1 MVSYDNGRMRR
12 RILKAI
18 MVLLFCGSVF
28 ILTLNYM
35 IKQNPSWVRSQPE
48 VFEVLSGNSP
58 WRYMEEGKDPSVGK
72 VWTTLNYD
80 ASFWKAGYGSFGT
93 DMGFGVNNLL
103 EKKSGAKDDVYSYF
117 FRHEFEIGEE
127 QFQKVNSI
135 IGEIAYKDAVVVY
148 LNGNI
153 IFTGNIPAGGFE
165 TNLEAGASEE
175 REEICNRRFQV
186 TELSSLQVGRNV
198 LSVEIHQSNN
208 EESDIYFAFPVF
220 SLLEEDIAEP
230 DYVMKHLIL
239 TKSGK
244 DDELYVNYVSGV
256 EEAYRVEYMEA
267 DYYTGEEAFARYGDT
282 EYMGSCYLENSYLN
296 RVKLKRLKE
305 NMDYVYRIIRVGGKE
320 ATEVFRFSTGKN
332 YKAVFGI
339 TALPDTEGLGRRKE
353 KWSIQA
359 GGLDKTVDLNFLAVI
374 GRGNGSEEQLKANSQ
389 MMLGNS
395 DIWKEIPSVYTSVYS
410 QQDKTLMG
418 QIFGTDD
425 FYLSERDIA
434 VIVLRDTDE
443 ADAVE
448 YIQQVRRDTKHKW
461 AVLLKADLG
470 DAKTYLDA
478 GINVVAQRTEEG
490 NILVSYMENGEVYS
504 AKTRYVEIAGYENQ
518 LEVKY
523 YDDKGR
529 VLGDIVHK

>member
-1 MVSYDNGRMRR
+1 MVDNDNGRIRR
-12 RILKAI
+12 RILKI
-18 MVLLFCGSVF
+18 IIIFFFFSSVF
-28 ILTLNYM
+28 ILTLDYL
-35 IKQNPSWVRSQPE
+35 IRQNPLWMKREPE
-48 VFEVLSGNSP
+48 AFEILNGNAV

-93 DMGFGVNNLL
+93 DTDFNVRNLL
-103 EKKSGAKDDVYSYF
+103 ERESGEKNDVHSYF

-127 QFQKVNSI
+127 QVERVNSI

-148 LNGNI
+148 LNGSI
-153 IFTGNIPAGGFE
+153 IFTGNIPEGGFE
-165 TNLEAGASEE
+165 TNLEAGSSEE
-175 REEICNRRFQV
+175 RDEICNRKFQV
-186 TELSSLQVGRNV
+186 TELSSLKVGRNV
-198 LSVEIHQSNN
+198 LSVEIHQSHD
-208 EESDIYFAFPVF
+208 EESDIYFAFPTF
-220 SLLEEDIAEP
+220 SLSEENITEP

-267 DYYTGEEAFARYGDT
+267 DYYTGEEAFARHGDT
-282 EYMGSCYLENSYLN
+282 EYMGSRYLENSYLS

-339 TALPDTEGLGRRKE
+339 AASPDANGISGRKE
-353 KWSIQA
+353 EWSIKADA
-359 GGLDKTVDLNFLAVI
+359 GSINFLAVI
-374 GRGNGSEEQLKANSQ
+374 GSRSSGGEQVKANSR
-389 MMLGNS
+389 MILGKS
-395 DIWKEIPSVYTSVYS
+395 SLWREIPVIYTDAYS
-410 QQDKTLMG
+410 YQDETLMG
-418 QIFGTDD
+418 QIFGTDN

-434 VIVLRDTDE
+434 VIVLQDTNE

-448 YIQQVRRDTKHKW
+448 FIQQVQRKTKHKW
-461 AVLLKADLG
+461 VVLLKADL
-470 DAKTYLDA
+470 DETKTYFDV
-478 GINVVAQRTEEG
+478 GTNVVAQRTKEG
-490 NILVSYMENGEVYS
+490 DILVSYRENGEVHS
-504 AKTRYVEIAGYENQ
+504 VNAKYVEIAGYENQ

-523 YDDKGR
+523 YDDKENL
-529 VLGDIVHK
+529 LGHIIRK